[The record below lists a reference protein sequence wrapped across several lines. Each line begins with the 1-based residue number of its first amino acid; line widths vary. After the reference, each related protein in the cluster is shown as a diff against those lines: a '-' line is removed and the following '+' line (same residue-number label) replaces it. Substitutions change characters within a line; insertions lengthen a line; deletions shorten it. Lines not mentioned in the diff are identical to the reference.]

1 MTDQTSALLD
11 GLVLRPHHTAVSV
24 EDFDAALAFFR
35 DVVGMRV
42 EKHAERRSEEAL
54 GVIVGLPGAVI
65 RWAMLECKDYRIE
78 LFKYLEP
85 QGRKIEFRQC
95 DHTITH
101 VAFQVSDTDEV
112 CRRIRAAGYRTY
124 SDPQNLRG
132 GITRPMYVEGPEG
145 LVVEFLQIRG

>member
-35 DVVGMRV
+35 DVIGMRV
-42 EKHAERRSEEAL
+42 EKQADRRSEEAL

-65 RWAMLECKDYRIE
+65 RWAMLEHNDYRFE

-101 VAFQVSDTDEV
+101 VAFQVTDTDEV
-112 CRRIRAAGYRTY
+112 CRRVRAAGYRTY

-132 GITRPMYVEGPEG
+132 GATRPMYVEGPEG
-145 LVVEFLQIRG
+145 VVVEFLEIRG

>member
-1 MTDQTSALLD
+1 MTAQTSALLD
-11 GLVLRPHHTAVSV
+11 GLVLKPHHTAVSV
-24 EDFDAALAFFR
+24 EDFDTALAFFR

-42 EKHAERRSEEAL
+42 EKQADRRSEEAL

-65 RWAMLECKDYRIE
+65 RWAMLEHSGYRFE

-101 VAFQVSDTDEV
+101 VAFQVTNTDEV
-112 CRRIRAAGYRTY
+112 CRRVRAAGYRTY
-124 SDPQNLRG
+124 SDPQDLRG
-132 GITRPMYVEGPEG
+132 GATRPMYVEGPEG
-145 LVVEFLQIRG
+145 VVVEFLEIRA